1 MICIPPSHPINV
13 FSRSS
18 LEAQWRLSGGLGLG
32 VEAEFT
38 CLASGDLPL
47 ETGMETTGVREQSG
61 FGWEVSKAL
70 FCLVAVGTVA
80 SLVCTKRHLCLIR
93 TVDSGKLVNA
103 SNHPVYIIR
112 CIAVRKTS
120 Q

>member
-1 MICIPPSHPINV
+1 MTYDLHPLESFPGVILLTFLGSV
-13 FSRSS
+13 ESRWRHSGA
-18 LEAQWRLSGGLGLG
+18 LWRLTGGWGLG
-32 VEAEFT
+32 VEAEFA

-80 SLVCTKRHLCLIR
+80 SLVCTKHHLCLI
-93 TVDSGKLVNA
+93 
-103 SNHPVYIIR
+103 
-112 CIAVRKTS
+112 
-120 Q
+120 